1 MDIILRFLIGGI
13 VVSVFCNLR
22 RRGKAGV
29 LRGRIR
35 CGAHHC
41 ARYTGADNAQT
52 WGRVCGNRGKVD
64 GSWRRRIF
72 RVRVCGELC
81 ANPLAPESTDDSDS
95 GFARMVCNGRHA
107 LGALVAD
114 HYGPVLGGLF
124 LAFPGI
130 FPAGVS
136 LVEKHKTLRETE
148 GKLGVWSAREQA
160 SVEATGTSVGT
171 LGLMGFAVVLWQG
184 LPTHNFL
191 LMLFTATGTWI
202 AVSSLFWWTR
212 ERM

>member
-1 MDIILRFLIGGI
+1 M
-13 VVSVFCNLR
+13 
-22 RRGKAGV
+22 
-29 LRGRIR
+29 RIR
-35 CGAHHC
+35 LKFDSLKEIKPMEYVSRFAFGGLV
-41 ARYTGADNAQT
+41 T
-52 WGRVCGNRGKVD
+52 V
-64 GSWRRRIF
+64 
-72 RVRVCGELC
+72 
-81 ANPLAPESTDDSDS
+81 LA
-95 GFARMVCNGRHA
+95 G
-107 LGALVAD
+107 LVAD

-136 LVEKHKTLRETE
+136 LVEKHKTLRERAE
-148 GKLGVWSAREQA
+148 GKLGVWSARGQA
-160 SVEATGTSVGT
+160 SVEATGASVGT

>member
-1 MDIILRFLIGGI
+1 MRLKLRFDSLKETKPTEYVSRFVFGGE
-13 VVSVFCNLR
+13 VTVL
-22 RRGKAGV
+22 AG
-29 LRGRIR
+29 
-35 CGAHHC
+35 
-41 ARYTGADNAQT
+41 
-52 WGRVCGNRGKVD
+52 
-64 GSWRRRIF
+64 F
-72 RVRVCGELC
+72 
-81 ANPLAPESTDDSDS
+81 
-95 GFARMVCNGRHA
+95 
-107 LGALVAD
+107 VAD

-136 LVEKHKTLRETE
+136 LVEKHKTQRENAE
-148 GKLGVWSAREQA
+148 GKLGIWSARGQA
-160 SVEATGTSVGT
+160 SAEATGASVGT

-191 LMLFTATGTWI
+191 PMIITATGTWI

>member
-1 MDIILRFLIGGI
+1 M
-13 VVSVFCNLR
+13 
-22 RRGKAGV
+22 
-29 LRGRIR
+29 
-35 CGAHHC
+35 
-41 ARYTGADNAQT
+41 
-52 WGRVCGNRGKVD
+52 
-64 GSWRRRIF
+64 
-72 RVRVCGELC
+72 
-81 ANPLAPESTDDSDS
+81 
-95 GFARMVCNGRHA
+95 
-107 LGALVAD
+107 
-114 HYGPVLGGLF
+114 GGLF

-136 LVEKHKTLRETE
+136 LVEKHKTMRERAE
-148 GKLGVWSAREQA
+148 GKLGVRSARGQA

>member
-1 MDIILRFLIGGI
+1 M
-13 VVSVFCNLR
+13 
-22 RRGKAGV
+22 
-29 LRGRIR
+29 RIR
-35 CGAHHC
+35 LKFDSLKETKPMEYVSRFAFGGLV
-41 ARYTGADNAQT
+41 T
-52 WGRVCGNRGKVD
+52 V
-64 GSWRRRIF
+64 
-72 RVRVCGELC
+72 
-81 ANPLAPESTDDSDS
+81 LAS
-95 GFARMVCNGRHA
+95 
-107 LGALVAD
+107 LVAD

-136 LVEKHKTLRETE
+136 LVEKHKTLRERAE
-148 GKLGVWSAREQA
+148 GKLGVWSARGQA
-160 SVEATGTSVGT
+160 SVEATGASVGT